1 MPWFQVDDQLS
12 LHRKVSAA
20 GNAAM
25 GLWVRAGS
33 WSMQNLTDGFIP
45 SHIARV
51 LGTQSQIKKLVEVRL
66 WHEVPGGYQFHEW
79 DTRQMSAAEITE
91 RRRKRALAGAK
102 GGKAGNST
110 QASASASAL
119 ADAQALV
126 AADAQANSKQNA
138 TPGPGPVPLVVTKE
152 GGVTSVGDCDDP
164 EPPRY
169 CDAHPNDTPH
179 ACPACIPRRTA
190 HDAWKKRQKQREED
204 QLAQQRAKKMLAAQR
219 LKDCPECDEEGWR
232 KDDYS
237 VRCRAHLEVS

>member
-20 GNAAM
+20 GNGAM

-45 SHIARV
+45 THIARV

-66 WHEVPGGYQFHEW
+66 WHVVTGGYQFHEW
-79 DTRQMSAAEITE
+79 NERQMSAAEIAE

-102 GGKAGNST
+102 GGKSGSGS
-110 QASASASAL
+110 QASASASAV
-119 ADAQALV
+119 ANAQASV
-126 AADAQANSKQNA
+126 QALAEAESKQNG

-152 GGVTSVGDCDDP
+152 GGGTLVDDP

-169 CDAHPNDTPH
+169 CSKHPNDTSGY
-179 ACPACIPRRTA
+179 CPDCIPLRKG
-190 HDAWKKRQKQREED
+190 HDAWKARQAEREED
-204 QLAQQRAKKMLAAQR
+204 QLSQQRTKKALAAQR
-219 LKDCPECDEEGWR
+219 LQNCPVCKGTNWVPDTDPAV
-232 KDDYS
+232 K
-237 VRCRAHLEVS
+237 CRAHLEVS